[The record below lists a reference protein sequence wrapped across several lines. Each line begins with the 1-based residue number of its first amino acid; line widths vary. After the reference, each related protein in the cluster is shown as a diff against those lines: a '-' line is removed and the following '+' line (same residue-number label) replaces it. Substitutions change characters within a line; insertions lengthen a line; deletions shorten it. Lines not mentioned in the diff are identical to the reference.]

1 MVTVNLDLSLRFEL
15 IYYIV
20 SFFLVVKIRE
30 IRRFIRGNLRRF
42 FFSRTRLFDRIYQIE

>member
-30 IRRFIRGNLRRF
+30 IRRFIRGNLRF
-42 FFSRTRLFDRIYQIE
+42 FFENPFI

>member
-1 MVTVNLDLSLRFEL
+1 MMTVNLDLSLRFEL

-30 IRRFIRGNLRRF
+30 IRRFIRGNLKRF
-42 FFSRTRLFDRIYQIE
+42 FFQELVYLIVYIK

>member
-42 FFSRTRLFDRIYQIE
+42 FFQTRLFDRIYQIE

>member
-30 IRRFIRGNLRRF
+30 IRRFIRRNLRRF
-42 FFSRTRLFDRIYQIE
+42 FFREPVYLIVYIK